1 MRSRLLL
8 LALVTGL
15 MSVSLVYA
23 GGKDGEDVQRKSGAR
38 TPRASY
44 PLAFTITGTNDSINT
59 PAVST
64 GYYFVD
70 SDDEAPDYWR
80 PDPSQFID
88 TTFEPGTWR
97 RIVSGPKQLPT
108 SYWTDP
114 TQNTYGGHAYFRNP
128 GNASDST
135 DNAFA
140 GPISIG
146 FPFYYNGV
154 RYDSFYVST
163 NGLIAL
169 TNRRY
174 FYEYDGFGFPVR
186 RTSLEVAPGVFSV
199 YDPSSDDPRARTAA
213 GTDTT
218 DATADDFGFQ
228 FVACNGTPGTSNAG
242 IRNPNNT
249 MLDEV
254 SLSGNNLWS
263 TLVNGQR
270 IRPALISPFWDDLQL
285 SVYNTESSAVD
296 DFGRCYFKRSP
307 ANDKLIIYYVNLTP
321 INTKTAVVGGVS
333 HTVNFAANNR
343 PGVGEHY
350 RMSGQVILNRTDSSI
365 VFQYER
371 FFGIAPRNA
380 LQPHPATV
388 WMRCNTTVGVTGP
401 ARRLGTATET
411 PVGLNFNKPKYTQS
425 TEYLYNV
432 NTDPNGGVRATSN
445 RNDDGTTPHDYLA
458 IKFKQ
463 WKNVLRVINVFYR
476 VRPLNNNAPLDFT
489 VVVPANQANNYEL
502 LAGETRLGAI
512 QPVAIVQNLTN
523 HIQGPQGVNYMPQ
536 GINFKV
542 RFRIV
547 NEATGKIVY
556 NTSKTVTDAALRDST
571 LSGVQRA
578 DFNGVNQPYR
588 PAGNFVRPYEFIKV
602 TFPPFEPN
610 PFIDDQ
616 IGRLLAVVIAEPKDS
631 LNQPL
636 GDEWPFDD
644 TTGLR
649 LFVMR
654 RLSEFNDD
662 VRQFHL
668 VGGAAM
674 PSVLKWVNLEADV
687 VDGDEV
693 TNNPPPPRGEFQAA
707 NSDII
712 RLKSPVI
719 RMNRLTLGNQ
729 DIPQFGTYGGDE
741 LRSFPVDL
749 TRRKNAVLSISYQR
763 TGKLTNIG
771 RGFSDNRLIGPEHRV
786 NARAVN
792 QTTPFIRKPDELI
805 VEFARPSDDQLNN
818 ITNIRNW
825 TYDPANLGSAYT
837 QPFRIFGGGGFVR
850 GFDPNDKNQQFN
862 NTSLPPL
869 GGFREDFYDD
879 GKDVEYFKIT
889 IPIPDAILNWVN
901 EGARNFRFRLRA
913 FCVNNSAPPF
923 PSDDEDNFFIDNVKI
938 LFPSE
943 VTDVEFSNIQLIWPY
958 TMAPASQ
965 ATRVPVRVKIANNTN
980 IPAPAFSV
988 QIRIKPDGNEAQQI
1002 YCRTITVPTLPGNR
1016 EVLLPFPDANF
1027 RTTTPG
1033 RYKVTGKIFFPGGDL
1048 DSLNDSTFTNFTMT
1062 FGPSFAYETN
1072 PQQPVNDVP
1081 NIQFSGVT
1089 GKGLNHKGYSSGS
1102 VQTGNVQYGVNP
1114 PAAQLDPQSQ
1124 WIWGVPGGM
1133 TADEQFGA
1141 DAGNASG
1148 QIAMRFTLYTQDTV
1162 LGYQAYWSELN
1173 QDVLNISFSLYR
1185 DQGGVPGDERVANS
1199 TILKRRGEDE
1209 LDNDPE
1215 PKYGRYVTYLMANPV
1230 VLPPGEY
1237 WASVAQMGTEG
1248 YELGASATRMGMVT
1262 TVYSDIPAFGAGNR
1276 SLLID
1281 KNFRART
1288 RGGALL
1294 NDNRFAYELTRISG
1308 DWAPFTPTIGN
1319 PGYAHLNATGTSLGY
1334 MTFTRGSWIPMLRP
1348 YLGNRSF
1355 NSPPIF
1361 VDCVVPVELTYFDAK
1376 ARGTGVDLFW
1386 ETASESKN
1394 SGFHVERRAM
1404 KETTNLSTGK
1414 TSFSCVDNT
1423 NTADAPWTSIA
1434 FVQGA
1439 GNTTTTTNY
1448 KHFDN
1453 DVTSGS
1459 MYEYRL
1465 RQVDFDG
1472 KESFSNVVNVSF
1484 GDESTIA
1491 LEDNFPNPSNGKT
1504 TFRFRVPFTSN
1515 VKLEVFDMM
1524 GNLIRTLYNEKV
1536 AGSNGTYAIEWDG
1549 RDAGNFEVAS
1559 GSYMYKLT
1567 AGDAILSRTMTI
1579 VR

>member
-8 LALVTGL
+8 LALVAGL
-15 MSVSLVYA
+15 MSVSLAYA

-44 PLAFTITGTNDSINT
+44 PLPFTITADNDSVLA
-59 PAVST
+59 PAIST

-88 TTFEPGTWR
+88 TTTEPGTWR
-97 RIVSGPKQLPT
+97 RIVSGPNQLPT
-108 SYWTDP
+108 SFWTDP

-128 GNASDST
+128 GQMTDST
-135 DNAFA
+135 NDAFA

-146 FPFYYNGV
+146 FPFYFNGV

-169 TNRRY
+169 SNRRY
-174 FYEYDGFGFPVR
+174 FYEYDGSGFPVR

-199 YDPSSDDPRARTAA
+199 YDPSSDDARNRSAVNL
-213 GTDTT
+213 DTT
-218 DATADDFGFQ
+218 DATADDWGYN
-228 FVACNGTPGTSNAG
+228 FVACNGQISTPKAG
-242 IRNPNNT
+242 IRTPNNT

-254 SLSGNNLWS
+254 SLSAANFWN
-263 TLVNGQR
+263 TTVNGNR
-270 IRPALISPFWDDLQL
+270 IRPALIAPFWDDLQL
-285 SVYNTESSAVD
+285 SVYNTEESSVD

-321 INTKTAVVGGVS
+321 INSKTAVVGGVS
-333 HTVNFAANNR
+333 HTVNFQPNNR

-371 FFGIAPRNA
+371 FFGIAPRAA

-388 WMRCNTTVGVTGP
+388 WMRCNSTVGVSGP
-401 ARRLGTATET
+401 ARRLNTWNET
-411 PVGLNFNKPKYTQS
+411 NVALNFAKPKYTQS

-445 RNDDGTTPHDYLA
+445 RNDDGTTPHDFLA
-458 IKFKQ
+458 VKFKQ
-463 WKNVLRVINVFYR
+463 WKNVMRVINVFYR

-489 VVVPANQANNYEL
+489 VVVPAAQANNYEL

-523 HIQGPQGVNYMPQ
+523 HIQGPQGVNYVRQ
-536 GINFKV
+536 GVNFRV

-571 LSGVQRA
+571 LSGIQRC
-578 DFNGVNQPYR
+578 DINGVNRAYR
-588 PAGNFVRPYEFIKV
+588 PAGDFVRPYEFIKV

-616 IGRLLAVVIAEPKDS
+616 IGRLLTVVIAEPKDS
-631 LNQPL
+631 VNQGL

-662 VRQFHL
+662 VREFHL

-693 TNNPPPPRGEFQAA
+693 TNNPPPPRGEYQAK

-729 DIPQFGTYGGDE
+729 DIPQFGSYGGDE

-749 TRRKNAVLSISYQR
+749 TRKKNAVLSVSYQR
-763 TGKLTNIG
+763 AGKLTNFG

-786 NARAVN
+786 NARSVV
-792 QTTPFIRKPDELI
+792 QTSAHIRKPDELFI
-805 VEFARPSDDQLNN
+805 EFANPSSDQLNN
-818 ITNIRNW
+818 IANVKNW
-825 TYDPANLGSAYT
+825 TFDPQRLGSAYT
-837 QPFRIFGGGGFVR
+837 QPFRVFGGGGLVR
-850 GFDPNDKNQQFN
+850 GFDPGDKNVQLN
-862 NTSLPPL
+862 NTQIPPL
-869 GGFREDFYDD
+869 GGFREDFFDD
-879 GKDVEYFKIT
+879 GKDFEYYKVT
-889 IPIPDAILNWVN
+889 IPIPDTILRWVN

-913 FCVNNSAPPF
+913 MCINNAAPPF

-943 VTDVEFSNIQLIWPY
+943 VTDVEFANIQLIWPY

-980 IPAPAFSV
+980 LTAPAFSV
-988 QIRIKPDGNEAQQI
+988 QVQIKPDGNEDQRI

-1062 FGPSFAYETN
+1062 FGPSFAYENN
-1072 PQQPVNDVP
+1072 PLQPVNDIP

-1089 GKGLNHKGYSSGS
+1089 GKGLNHGGASSGG
-1102 VQTGNVQYGVNP
+1102 TGSGSMQFGQNP
-1114 PAAQLDPQSQ
+1114 PVAQMDPQTQ
-1124 WIWGVPGGM
+1124 WFWGIPAGM
-1133 TADEQFGA
+1133 NGQYGA

-1162 LGYQAYWSELN
+1162 LGYQAFWAELN

-1185 DQGGVPGDERVANS
+1185 DQGGLPGDERVANS

-1209 LDNDPE
+1209 LDNDTE
-1215 PKYGRYVTYLMANPV
+1215 AKFGRYVTYLLANPV
-1230 VLPPGEY
+1230 VLAPGEY
-1237 WASVAQMGTEG
+1237 WASVAQLGTEG
-1248 YELGASATRMGMVT
+1248 YELGASASRMGMVT
-1262 TVYSDIPAFGAGNR
+1262 TVYSDIPVFGAGNR

-1288 RGGALL
+1288 RTGSLL
-1294 NDNRFAYELTRISG
+1294 NDNRFSYEMTRFSG
-1308 DWAPFTPTIGN
+1308 DWVPFTPTIGN
-1319 PGYAHLNATGTSLGY
+1319 PGYGHLNAIGLSLGY
-1334 MTFTRGSWIPMLRP
+1334 PTYTRGSWIPLLRP
-1348 YLGNRSF
+1348 YLGNRTFS
-1355 NSPPIF
+1355 SPPVF
-1361 VDCVVPVELTYFDAK
+1361 VDCIVPVELSYFDAK

-1394 SGFHVERRAM
+1394 AGFHVERRAM
-1404 KETTNLSTGK
+1404 KETTNLTTGK
-1414 TSFSCVDNT
+1414 ASLTCVDNT
-1423 NTADAPWTSIA
+1423 NAADAPWSAIA

-1439 GNTTTTTNY
+1439 GNTTTSTNY
-1448 KHFDN
+1448 KYYDN
-1453 DVTSGS
+1453 DVLSGS
-1459 MYEYRL
+1459 LYEYRL

-1472 KESFSNVVNVSF
+1472 TESFSNVVNVSF
-1484 GDESTIA
+1484 GDESTVA

-1504 TFRFRVPFTSN
+1504 TFRFRVPFSTN

-1524 GNLIRTLYNEKV
+1524 GNLVRSLYNETV

-1549 RDAGNFEVAS
+1549 RDANDFEVAS

-1567 AGDAILSRTMTI
+1567 AGDAVLSRTMTV